1 VVPDRQWVWVT
12 STADGADHAV
22 TDAAMTA
29 GLTARQ
35 GLFLALCGT
44 EVITAALVTPPGQ
57 RCAQCQALIR
67 PQPAPRMAPARRRL
81 IGWLSGR
88 VT

>member
-1 VVPDRQWVWVT
+1 VSKRIGVVPDRQWVWVT

-29 GLTARQ
+29 GLVARQ

-44 EVITAALVTPPGQ
+44 GVTAAALVTPPGQ
-57 RCAQCQALIR
+57 RCAQYRHSSVHSQHHEW
-67 PQPAPRMAPARRRL
+67 RRR
-81 IGWLSGR
+81 GVG
-88 VT
+88 